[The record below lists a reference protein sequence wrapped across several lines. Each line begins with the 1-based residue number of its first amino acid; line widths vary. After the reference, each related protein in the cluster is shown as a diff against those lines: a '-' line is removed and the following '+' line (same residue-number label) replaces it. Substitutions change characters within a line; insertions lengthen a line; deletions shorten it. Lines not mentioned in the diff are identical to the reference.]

1 MRCIAGFLRLVA
13 IMASLLV
20 MVMQPVYAQ
29 EKFTISEIVVEGN
42 QRVSNETVFAYLP
55 VEVEMNY
62 LKTASRT

>member
-1 MRCIAGFLRLVA
+1 MRCIAGFVRLVA